1 IRMLLGEITAVQ
13 AGGPASPLENPPLPG
28 DVHVAFSANLERG
41 ATVAIQPID
50 FTNYREIGLDI
61 WGSLGR
67 LTILQ
72 EGLSIRHYPVTENRA
87 LENEQEINSDVGT
100 AIESTV
106 STALYNLYDNLYAA
120 TVEDA
125 PLASSGTSAI
135 RTENIINAV
144 LSSADRSGERVVLG

>member
-1 IRMLLGEITAVQ
+1 M
-13 AGGPASPLENPPLPG
+13 
-28 DVHVAFSANLERG
+28 
-41 ATVAIQPID
+41 AIQPID